1 MQWLK
6 YVERL
11 YNRPASKELEQ
22 RQSKTSSTPKE
33 NDGTFWGMSANDAL
47 SVNIVTKECGRKF

>member
-22 RQSKTSSTPKE
+22 RQSKNSTTPKDTE
-33 NDGTFWGMSANDAL
+33 RTVWGMSAHDAL
-47 SVNIVTKECGRKF
+47 SVNFVTKECGRKF